1 MGFSTRQTVVLEPKS
16 KKGWEELTVQPLQSV
31 KAASFFSLVYC
42 HWLLFPAWE
51 SWFSIW
57 FHRFN
62 QDSAFEQTKRKFW
75 LTDNTNKVHGK
86 LLKIPCLIQPVV
98 LSKISWTPH
107 SYFIHITRVSEG
119 LSLYCKCSHTLSL
132 SLNLCLPPFP
142 PSLPLDLAQRSDLIR
157 KALFLHTQRLHCWG
171 SLKLLSSA
179 YR

>member
-1 MGFSTRQTVVLEPKS
+1 MGFSARQTVVLEPKS

-51 SWFSIW
+51 SWCSIW

-86 LLKIPCLIQPVV
+86 LLKIQCLIQPVV

-119 LSLYCKCSHTLSL
+119 LSLFCKCSHTLSL

-142 PSLPLDLAQRSDLIR
+142 PSLIFFPP
-157 KALFLHTQRLHCWG
+157 
-171 SLKLLSSA
+171 SL
-179 YR
+179 